1 MVYLEVCE
9 LQNLFS
15 CANLVGWNFKFLV
28 TMGRI
33 DGERICITETSNEHY
48 TMLVVLV
55 FRETL
60 KFGVSLLGVADLS
73 LLKSDRHKV

>member
-9 LQNLFS
+9 LQNIFS
-15 CANLVGWNFKFLV
+15 CSNLLGWNFKFLV

-33 DGERICITETSNEHY
+33 DGERLCITETSAEGY

-60 KFGVSLLGVADLS
+60 KTGVSLLGVADLS
-73 LLKSDRHKV
+73 LLKADTHKF